1 MLIFYNFQAPVIAKP
16 WKEERLAVKD
26 SDICIQRDPFRRDV
40 EIEGSE
46 DCLYLN
52 VYTPQVSIR
61 AIQSYRNAGVHITFY
76 LHKVPKIG

>member
-1 MLIFYNFQAPVIAKP
+1 MYFQAPVKAKP

-26 SDICIQRDPFRRDV
+26 SEICIQRDPFRRDV

-52 VYTPQVSIR
+52 VYTPHVSNLEFQLCR
-61 AIQSYRNAGVHITFY
+61 HGT
-76 LHKVPKIG
+76 